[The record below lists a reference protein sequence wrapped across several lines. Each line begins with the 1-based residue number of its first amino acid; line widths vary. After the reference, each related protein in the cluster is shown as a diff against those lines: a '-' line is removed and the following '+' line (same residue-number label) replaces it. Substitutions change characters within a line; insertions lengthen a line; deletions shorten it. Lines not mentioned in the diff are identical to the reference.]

1 MNKRFFITVILLATV
16 GLMGI
21 ILIQFFWF
29 QKALQLKEDQF
40 SNQAQMALKGVV
52 NRLFER
58 QKTILSSDLQ
68 CAELC
73 DVDTPNILLSID
85 TLHLNALLKE
95 EFKDMQINSP
105 YEYGI
110 FHVINHHFV
119 LKKHNSNT
127 KRLLASPH
135 QITLSCLHRA
145 DSYVLAVYFEKE
157 KGIVKGKLISLI
169 ILSQLL
175 LIGLAAVFGFVVFT
189 LNRQKK
195 LGEMKS
201 DFVNNMTH
209 ELKTPI
215 STISI
220 ASEMLIRPE
229 VIADTSRVTR
239 YATMI
244 HEENNRLRLMVERVL
259 QMAVLEKGEYHL
271 RLRDT
276 DVHQIISD
284 LVQRFILTVRPRG
297 GNICVSLKATQY
309 ILKVDRI
316 HFNNIISNLFDNANK
331 YSPEKPHITVKSW
344 SDEKGF
350 YVSVEDKGIG
360 ISPEHQKQIFR
371 NLYRVPTK
379 NLHNVKG
386 FGLGLYYVKTLTNA
400 HGGIVNVHSELR
412 KGSIF
417 ELFFPFNYQ
426 NNTVDEQDTEE
437 SQLVTG

>member
-1 MNKRFFITVILLATV
+1 MNKRFFITVIALATV

-40 SNQAQMALKGVV
+40 NNQVQIALKGVV
-52 NRLFER
+52 NGLFEH
-58 QKTILSSDLQ
+58 QKTTLPSDLQ

-73 DVDTPNILLSID
+73 DANNPDILSSID
-85 TLHLNALLKE
+85 TLRLNALLKE
-95 EFKDMQINSP
+95 EFSDMQINSP

-110 FHVINHHFV
+110 FHAINHHFV
-119 LKKHNSNT
+119 LKKHNSNIN
-127 KRLLASPH
+127 RLLASPH
-135 QITLSCLHRA
+135 QITLSCLRRS
-145 DSYVLAVYFEKE
+145 DSYMLAVYFEKE
-157 KGIVKGKLISLI
+157 KGIVKGKLIPLI

-175 LIGLAAVFGFVVFT
+175 LLGLAAIFGFVVFT

-209 ELKTPI
+209 ELKTSI

-220 ASEMLIRPE
+220 ASEMLIKPE
-229 VIADTSRVTR
+229 VITDSARVSR
-239 YATMI
+239 YAMMI
-244 HEENNRLRLMVERVL
+244 HDENNRLLLMVERVL

-276 DVHQIISD
+276 DVHQLISE
-284 LVQRFILTVRPRG
+284 LVQRFILTIRPRG
-297 GNICVSLKATQY
+297 GNICVSLKATRF

-331 YSPEKPHITVKSW
+331 YSPEKPHITIKSW

-360 ISPEHQKQIFR
+360 ISTEHQKQIFR

-400 HGGIVNVHSELR
+400 HGGTVKVHSELR
-412 KGSIF
+412 KGSMF

-437 SQLVTG
+437 SQTVAG